1 MHDIDAE
8 TAERV
13 LDGHICNM
21 IRRGGDGSLV
31 MSADKW
37 RLAERTATTLTFVA
51 VPPAPDDVAPVTIEL
66 ADVERLAW
74 DRLPKQQKRS
84 QVRAYM
90 RNGDVVTF
98 SGTLDDPPAAPET

>member
-1 MHDIDAE
+1 MHDIDPE

-13 LDGHICNM
+13 LDGRTCNM
-21 IRRGGDGSLV
+21 IRRGGDGSLT

-37 RLAERTATTLTFVA
+37 RLAERTPTALTFVA
-51 VPPAPDDVAPVTIEL
+51 EPPAPPDLAPLTIEL

-74 DRLPKQQKRS
+74 ERLPKQQVRS
-84 QVRAYM
+84 QVRFFL

-98 SGTLDDPPAAPET
+98 SGSLGEPDVA

>member
-1 MHDIDAE
+1 MHEIDPE

-13 LDGHICNM
+13 LDGRVCNM
-21 IRRGGDGSLV
+21 IRRGGDGSLT

-37 RLAERTATTLTFVA
+37 RLAERTPTSLTFVA
-51 VPPAPDDVAPVTIEL
+51 EPPAPADVAPITIEL

-74 DRLPKQQKRS
+74 DRLPKQQTRS
-84 QVRAYM
+84 QVRCFM

-98 SGTLDDPPAAPET
+98 SGTLGEPDAT

>member
-1 MHDIDAE
+1 MHEIDPE

-13 LDGHICNM
+13 LDGRVCNM
-21 IRRGGDGSLV
+21 IRRGDDGSLA

-37 RLAERTATTLTFVA
+37 RLAERTPTTLRFVA
-51 VPPAPDDVAPVTIEL
+51 EPPAPPDVAPLTIEL

-74 DRLPKQQKRS
+74 DRLPKQQTRS
-84 QVRAYM
+84 QVRVFL

-98 SGTLDDPPAAPET
+98 SGTLGEPT